1 MRMQIIKLLILSLLI
16 FTLSCTNK
24 EIKPATTPNPIL
36 IGAIYDLTGDQSQYG
51 IASSR
56 GAELAVKKIND
67 AGGVFGRPL
76 HLILRDGE
84 SNPKKIKREARQLAE
99 NPDISVVI
107 GLSDSNMVLAA
118 APEVAS
124 YKKIFIT
131 SGATSPHLPQDVPR
145 YLFLSCFGDNTQ
157 ASAAAEYMYERLGLR
172 DVAVIFDR
180 DMVYTIG
187 LSAYFQDRFTQ
198 LGGKIVSLQ
207 SYSHNNPS
215 LEKQIETLKT
225 LDVIPQFIYL
235 AAETPGEASL
245 LVSELRSAGVYQ
257 PIMGGD
263 SYVAKLLIDTIGNAA
278 DNIFFTT
285 HVYFDINTENS
296 ELKKFI
302 DVYESTYKTFPS
314 NPFAALGYDTVN
326 LVVLTMRGAGSLD
339 SQSLLKV
346 LDNTKDFKGAT
357 GSISYQSGLKVP
369 LKSVSIV
376 HIKDGEA
383 TLATEWIPEKI
394 PAPVTAK

>member
-1 MRMQIIKLLILSLLI
+1 MQIIKLLFLSLLSL
-16 FTLSCTNK
+16 TLSCTNK
-24 EIKPATTPNPIL
+24 EIKPTTTTNPIL

-56 GAELAVKKIND
+56 GAELAVKEIND

-76 HLILRDGE
+76 RLILRDGE
-84 SNPKKIKREARQLAE
+84 SNPEKIKREASQLAE
-99 NPDISVVI
+99 NPNISVVI

-131 SGATSPHLPQDVPR
+131 SGGTSPHLPQDVPQ

-157 ASAAAEYMYERLGLR
+157 AAAAAEYVYERLGLR

-187 LSAYFQDRFTQ
+187 LSTYFQDRFTQ
-198 LGGKIVSLQ
+198 LGGKIVSIQ

-235 AAETPGEASL
+235 AAETPSEASL
-245 LVSELRSAGVYQ
+245 LVSELRSAGFNQ

-263 SYVAKLLIDTIGNAA
+263 SYVAKLLIAEAGKSA
-278 DNIFFTT
+278 DNIYFTT
-285 HVYFDINTENS
+285 HAYFDKNTKNLM
-296 ELKKFI
+296 LKRFI
-302 DVYESTYKTFPS
+302 DAYHRAYNTYPS

-326 LVVLTMRGAGSLD
+326 LVVSAMRRAKSLD
-339 SQSLLKV
+339 SQSLLKA
-346 LDNTKDFKGAT
+346 LDNTKNFKGAT
-357 GSISYQSGLKVP
+357 GNISYQSGHKVP

-376 HIKDGEA
+376 HIKDSKA
-383 TLATEWIPEKI
+383 TLAAEWTPEKI
-394 PAPVTAK
+394 PAPVTTK

>member
-1 MRMQIIKLLILSLLI
+1 MQIIKLLILSLLI

-24 EIKPATTPNPIL
+24 EAKPATTTNPIL

-67 AGGVFGRPL
+67 AGGVFGRSL
-76 HLILRDGE
+76 RLILRDGE
-84 SNPKKIKREARQLAE
+84 SNPEKIKREARQLAE

-131 SGATSPHLPQDVPR
+131 SGATSPHLPQDVPQ

-157 ASAAAEYMYERLGLR
+157 ASAAAEYVYERLGLR

-207 SYSHNNPS
+207 SYSHNNPY

-235 AAETPGEASL
+235 AAETPSEASL

-285 HVYFDINTENS
+285 HVYFDINTKNY

-302 DVYESTYKTFPS
+302 DVYESTYNTFPS
-314 NPFAALGYDTVN
+314 NPFSALGYDTVN
-326 LVVLTMRGAGSLD
+326 LVVSTMREAKSLD
-339 SQSLLKV
+339 SKLLLKA
-346 LDNTKDFKGAT
+346 LDNIKDFNGAT
-357 GSISYQSGLKVP
+357 GNISYQSGRNVP

-376 HIKDGEA
+376 HIKDGKA
-383 TLATEWIPEKI
+383 SLATEWIPEKI
-394 PAPVTAK
+394 PAPVPAK

>member
-1 MRMQIIKLLILSLLI
+1 MQIIKLLFLPLLI
-16 FTLSCTNK
+16 LTLSCTNK
-24 EIKPATTPNPIL
+24 EIKSVTTTSPVL
-36 IGAIYDLTGDQSQYG
+36 IGAVYDLTGDQSQYG

-56 GAELAVKKIND
+56 GAELAVKEINN
-67 AGGVFGRPL
+67 AGGVLGCPL
-76 HLILRDGE
+76 RLILRDGE
-84 SNPKKIKREARQLAE
+84 SNPEKIKREARQLAE

-131 SGATSPHLPQDVPR
+131 SGATSPHLPQDVPQ

-157 ASAAAEYMYERLGLR
+157 AAAAAEYGYERLGLR

-180 DMVYTIG
+180 DKVYTIG
-187 LSAYFQDRFTQ
+187 LSTYFQDRFTQ
-198 LGGKIVSLQ
+198 LGGKIASIQ
-207 SYSHNNPS
+207 SYSQNNPTF
-215 LEKQIETLKT
+215 EKQIETLKT
-225 LDVIPQFIYL
+225 LEVVPQFIYL
-235 AAETPGEASL
+235 AAETPNEASL
-245 LVSELRSAGVYQ
+245 LVSELRSAGFNQ

-263 SYVAKLLIDTIGNAA
+263 SYVAKLMIDTIGDAA

-285 HVYFDINTENS
+285 HVYFDINTKNP

-302 DVYESTYKTFPS
+302 NIYESTYNTFPS

-326 LVVLTMRGAGSLD
+326 LVALTMRGTGSLD
-339 SQSLLKV
+339 SQSLLKA

-376 HIKDGEA
+376 HIKDGKA
-383 TLATEWIPEKI
+383 TLSAEWIPEKI
-394 PAPVTAK
+394 PTPVTTK

>member
-1 MRMQIIKLLILSLLI
+1 MQIIKLLFLSLLSL
-16 FTLSCTNK
+16 TLSCTSK
-24 EIKPATTPNPIL
+24 YTKPTTTTNPIL

-56 GAELAVKKIND
+56 GAELAVKVIND
-67 AGGVFGRPL
+67 AGGVFGRHL
-76 HLILRDGE
+76 RLILRDGE
-84 SNPKKIKREARQLAE
+84 SNPEKIKREASQLAE
-99 NPDISVVI
+99 NPNISVVI
-107 GLSDSNMVLAA
+107 GLSDSNMVLDA

-131 SGATSPHLPQDVPR
+131 SGATSPHLPQDVPQ

-157 ASAAAEYMYERLGLR
+157 AAAAAEYVYERLGLR

-187 LSAYFQDRFTQ
+187 LSTYFQDRFTQ
-198 LGGKIVSLQ
+198 LGGKIVSIQ

-215 LEKQIETLKT
+215 LVKQIETLKT

-235 AAETPGEASL
+235 AAETPSEASL
-245 LVSELRSAGVYQ
+245 LVSELRSAGFNQ

-285 HVYFDINTENS
+285 HVYFDINTKNS

-302 DVYESTYKTFPS
+302 DVYESTYNTFPS
-314 NPFAALGYDTVN
+314 NPFSALGYDAVD
-326 LVVLTMRGAGSLD
+326 LVVSTMRRAKSLD
-339 SQSLLKV
+339 SQSLLKA
-346 LDNTKDFKGAT
+346 LDNIKDFKGAT
-357 GSISYQSGLKVP
+357 GNISYQSGLKVP

-376 HIKDGEA
+376 HIKDGKA
-383 TLATEWIPEKI
+383 TLATEWIPKKI
-394 PAPVTAK
+394 PAPVPEK